1 MTPQEAPRGATLGT
15 TFFAFL
21 GSTIIDS
28 HALTISVPE
37 KKAQAIKRALENDL
51 PRERRQA
58 TAQGVFSIAG
68 KLWNMTTVWY
78 SPRHEASRRHEIRQM
93 RWTANDERL
102 RSTPVRRTPVWSR
115 RQRYYSSRRACGRRS
130 AFDLSR
136 ASRQTRVCGLRGYGT
151 SEKKNTTVECGEIST
166 TTGNMMKKI
175 SSRERRSITALP

>member
-68 KLWNMTTVWY
+68 KLWNMTVVLTP
-78 SPRHEASRRHEIRQM
+78 PRGLSLPPP
-93 RWTANDERL
+93 WDPVDE
-102 RSTPVRRTPVWSR
+102 VDGERRTPPLDAGSSYAGVESATKVLFVPPGLRPPFRVRPKPGIAANTCVWSVWLWDQRKIKHNNSRMR
-115 RQRYYSSRRACGRRS
+115 RDFYHHR
-130 AFDLSR
+130 
-136 ASRQTRVCGLRGYGT
+136 
-151 SEKKNTTVECGEIST
+151 
-166 TTGNMMKKI
+166 
-175 SSRERRSITALP
+175 